1 MNDVFR
7 QIEKTI
13 RQFGMVRPKEK
24 ILIALSGGPDS
35 VCLFQALVYLADD
48 LKIRLAAAHVNYGLR
63 PQADEE
69 ERFCRELC
77 RFNRVPFHCRRVDTL
92 AGLRKSF
99 RRNLEDFCRVVRYD
113 YFEKLCDRYDYAR
126 IATGHTAEDS
136 AETFL
141 LNLIRGADIGGL
153 GGINPVAGKII
164 RPLIA
169 IDRAEVME
177 FVKEYGLS
185 YRIDSSNLENAFARN
200 KIRNKVMPVLR
211 QINGRAVRHI
221 AAAGAR
227 IRQCHDLIDE
237 LAWEAFAKCS
247 SRKGGEIWLDMAKL
261 GRYHAKLAGWVLVRA
276 YRQLSGDNYRPR
288 RSLIESALS
297 LKKSG
302 SSVWLSPRVL
312 AVRFRGRLALLLPAA
327 RLINR
332 RISCGKT
339 TVISKE
345 GMAIRAC
352 LRRLNSFVGISRNRN
367 ENRAFLDAEKAADL
381 RVRNLKA
388 GDRFK
393 PLNMGGSKKVV
404 DFLNEK
410 GVPAYAKQR
419 VPIVTAGGK
428 IAWVVG
434 YGISDEFK
442 VSRGTRKV
450 LELNLVWEK
459 R

>member
-1 MNDVFR
+1 MNGIFGK
-7 QIEKTI
+7 IEKTI
-13 RQFGMVRPKEK
+13 RRFGMVKPGEK

-35 VCLFQALVYLADD
+35 VCLFQALVYLAGS
-48 LKIRLAAAHVNYGLR
+48 LRIRLAAAHVNYGLR

-77 RFNRVPFHCRRVDTL
+77 RFNRVRFHCRRVDVL
-92 AGLRKSF
+92 SGLRKGL
-99 RRNLEDFCRVVRYD
+99 RRNLEEFCRIVRYD
-113 YFEKLCDRYDYAR
+113 YFDRLSDRYVYAR
-126 IATGHTAEDS
+126 IATGHTADDS

-141 LNLIRGADIGGL
+141 LNLIRGADVGGL
-153 GGINPVAGKII
+153 GGINPAAGKII

-169 IDRAEVME
+169 IDRNEVME
-177 FVKEYGLS
+177 FVRGYGLS
-185 YRIDSSNLENAFARN
+185 YRIDSSNLENVFARN

-211 QINGRAVRHI
+211 EINSSAVQHI
-221 AAAGAR
+221 ASAGAR
-227 IRQCHDLIDE
+227 IRHCHDLIDE
-237 LAWEAFAKCS
+237 LAREAMAKCS
-247 SRKGGEIWLDMAKL
+247 LSKGGEIWLDMAKL
-261 GRYHAKLAGWVLVRA
+261 GRYHAKLADWVLVRA
-276 YRQLSGDNYRPR
+276 YRRLSGDNYRPR
-288 RSLIESALS
+288 RSSIDSALS

-302 SSVWLSPRVL
+302 SCVWLGPRVL
-312 AVRFRGRLALLLPAA
+312 AVRFRGRLALFLPAS
-327 RLINR
+327 LLKKR
-332 RISCGKT
+332 RITCGKT
-339 TVISKE
+339 TVISKD
-345 GMAIRAC
+345 GMAIRAD
-352 LRRLNSFVGISRNRN
+352 LRRMKSFAGISRNRN

-410 GVPAYAKQR
+410 GVPGRAKQR

-428 IAWVVG
+428 IAWIVG

-442 VSRGTRKV
+442 VGRNTRKV
-450 LELNLVWEK
+450 LELNLVREK